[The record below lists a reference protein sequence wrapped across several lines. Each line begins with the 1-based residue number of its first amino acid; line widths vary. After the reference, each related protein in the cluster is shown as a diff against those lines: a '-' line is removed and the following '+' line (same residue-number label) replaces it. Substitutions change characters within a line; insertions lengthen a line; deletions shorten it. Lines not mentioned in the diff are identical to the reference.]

1 MLLLPT
7 LFLSLCGTALS
18 RAIAEPSV
26 QPIPSQ
32 DTSSNLARSEYEI
45 DARDTDSL
53 DTAPRALEARDVLHR
68 QFAIAKGQTITIH
81 DSGDKFTVINL
92 YFSWTT
98 PVPRMSTT
106 LERDLDSLGN
116 QVASKGAKLKSTV
129 SYKGKALSFKFS
141 YHTQDHP
148 ADLRAAEWQD
158 IIVSM
163 FRAMADKGA
172 SGLEVTLFAPGRPY
186 LEVEL
191 QATGF

>member
-7 LFLSLCGTALS
+7 LLLSLCGSALG

-32 DTSSNLARSEYEI
+32 DSPSNIARSEYEV
-45 DARDTDSL
+45 DARDTDAL
-53 DTAPRALEARDVLHR
+53 DTVPRALEARSVLLR
-68 QFAIAKGQTITIH
+68 QFPIAKGQTITIH
-81 DSGDKFTVINL
+81 DSGDKFSVIDL
-92 YFSWTT
+92 YFTWST
-98 PVPRMSTT
+98 PVPRLSTT

-116 QVASKGAKLKSTV
+116 QVTAKGAKLQLSV
-129 SYKGKALSFKFS
+129 PYQGKALSFRFS
-141 YHTQDHP
+141 YHTKDHP
-148 ADLRAAEWQD
+148 ADLKPAEWQD

-163 FRAMADKGA
+163 FRAMAEKGA